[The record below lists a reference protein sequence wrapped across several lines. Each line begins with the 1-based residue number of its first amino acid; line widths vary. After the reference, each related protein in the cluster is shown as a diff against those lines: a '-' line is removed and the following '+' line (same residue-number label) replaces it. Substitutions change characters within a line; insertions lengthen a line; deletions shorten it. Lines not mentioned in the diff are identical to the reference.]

1 MNEEQVNIET
11 PDGDMLCFTCWPDKG
26 GPFPAIIFYMDAPGI
41 REELYDMARRMAKA
55 GYYVILP
62 DLFYRFGIIRFPF
75 RSDKTKLIWQTA
87 LKNLSNDEL
96 MVDTRAMLDF
106 MAGQDQVKPGPK
118 ATIGYCMSGRF
129 VTAAAG
135 TFPDDFAA
143 NASLY
148 GVGIVTANDD
158 SSHFLVKNIKGEM
171 YYGFAET
178 DSTVPSYVI
187 PTLQAELD
195 KHNIDHVLE
204 VHPSTG
210 HGFCF
215 PGRDSYNKA
224 AAEKVHAHFMDMCKR
239 KLG

>member
-1 MNEEQVNIET
+1 MQEQQIDIKTEDGT
-11 PDGDMLCFTCWPDKG
+11 MPTFTCCPDGE

-41 REELYDMARRMAKA
+41 REELYTMARRMASE
-55 GYYVILP
+55 GFYVILP
-62 DLFYRFGIIRFPF
+62 DLFYRFGTIRFPF
-75 RSDKTKLIWQTA
+75 RGPKPAIVWKEIMRNLTNEDIVRDTK
-87 LKNLSNDEL
+87 
-96 MVDTRAMLDF
+96 AMLDF
-106 MAGQDQVKPGPK
+106 MDGQAVVKKGPK
-118 ATIGYCMSGRF
+118 GSIGYCMSGRF
-129 VTAAAG
+129 ITAAAG
-135 TFPDDFAA
+135 TYPDVFAA

-148 GVGIVTANDD
+148 GVAIVTGQDD
-158 SSHFLVKNIKGEM
+158 SSHFLVKNIRGEM

-195 KHNIDHVLE
+195 KHKVDHVLE
-204 VHPSTG
+204 VHPGTS

-215 PGRDSYNKA
+215 KSRDDYNEA